1 MQRGAPSKPQR
12 LWDNSITGMVAA
24 LGNRARQ
31 APDTHT
37 APSLPETLRGVQ
49 LPTPCTDR
57 GTGTGRESSIPSHS
71 APKWRMP
78 HVFPPWR
85 LYDLPTKEQRCFSL
99 KWVLRNPAFKFCS
112 PACREG
118 LERATIRLV
127 MCLIDMSA
135 QLLVPFLDTGF
146 GWSLHPDLLSHGAPG
161 RVQVWKGWFSQ

>member
-1 MQRGAPSKPQR
+1 
-12 LWDNSITGMVAA
+12 MVAA

-37 APSLPETLRGVQ
+37 APSLLETLRGVQ
-49 LPTPCTDR
+49 LPTPFADG

-85 LYDLPTKEQRCFSL
+85 LYDLPTKEQRCLSL

-118 LERATIRLV
+118 LERATIRPV

-135 QLLVPFLDTGF
+135 QLLVHFSTLDLDGAFIQTCSPTVRLGGSERGRDGF
-146 GWSLHPDLLSHGAPG
+146 PSKGA
-161 RVQVWKGWFSQ
+161 